1 LTSIAT
7 SRISRMAQIHWA
19 KRVNVMIRLQLEP
32 RLWIHCALYPLQLRV
47 IIICYKG
54 KLFYLLA
61 IFSMLLCKYTRA
73 LRYSRLPRS
82 APLKSVDAVPHKERS
97 HLGKHE
103 GCHSCRLYSRCR
115 IYWRKYTQD
124 SLFTT
129 SKRVTFAFELIH
141 EASNGILMPRVWL
154 TKIDICFLWKVTILI

>member
-1 LTSIAT
+1 
-7 SRISRMAQIHWA
+7 MALIHWG
-19 KRVNVMIRLQLEP
+19 KRVNVMIRLHLEP
-32 RLWIHCALYPLQLRV
+32 RLWIHCTLYLLQLHV

-61 IFSMLLCKYTRA
+61 IFSTLLCKYIRA
-73 LRYSRLPRS
+73 LRYPRPQRS
-82 APLKSVDAVPHKERS
+82 SPLKSANAMPYKERS
-97 HLGKHE
+97 HLGKLE

-129 SKRVTFAFELIH
+129 SKRATFAFELIH
-141 EASNGILMPRVWL
+141 EASNGILMLRVWL
-154 TKIDICFLWKVTILI
+154 IKTDICF